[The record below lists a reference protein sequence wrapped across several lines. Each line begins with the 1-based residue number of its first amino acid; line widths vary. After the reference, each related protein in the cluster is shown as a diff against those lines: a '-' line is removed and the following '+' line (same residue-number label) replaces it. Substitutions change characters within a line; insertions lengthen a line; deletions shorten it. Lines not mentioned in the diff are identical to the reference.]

1 MIRIILA
8 RRQKLVLGLTLVE
21 MVIAMAIITIILAVI
36 LPQFRVIQNNWDS
49 RTGAAEAL
57 QNGRVLIDHLNRNIS
72 KAVRIT
78 AVSSSSETN
87 GYIEFQDNDANNVRY
102 DVNSISN
109 YVEFGLVGNLSDL
122 AGPVSQLQFTCYGA
136 TDLSIPITDVNSI
149 RSVKVET
156 TLINPASLDQN
167 MTFTAQAYLRTNA
180 LPAGGGDISKMSEP
194 WLGFDLAYGYE
205 PALCQLGPAEYLC
218 AYRGGWAEGFA
229 RILNVDTIDW
239 SVSASSALQFV
250 AEEPAL
256 PDLVTVDNSHALC
269 VYRGDKGDGWG
280 CIFDATDRPNL
291 VVQGTFE
298 FDTQFALQP
307 VLCQIDN
314 THFLL
319 VYQARQYDGTAVV
332 LSVDTTAW
340 TTTVE
345 TPFEFDTADCQYPE
359 VVKVDD
365 THYLC
370 TYSRW
375 GAGQAV
381 VLTADPATW
390 TVTKEIPYQVDTH
403 FRLGTPALVKL
414 DNTHVL
420 CAYSGQS
427 DVGWAVVL
435 TLDPVTWNITKE
447 TPVQIDSVLSNPA
460 LCQIDNTKFLCAY
473 TSALNAGTAVVLTVE
488 PSNWSITKGT
498 SFDFDTVN
506 GEMPELVTTSAHT
519 LVSTATAT
527 PAF

>member
-1 MIRIILA
+1 
-8 RRQKLVLGLTLVE
+8 
-21 MVIAMAIITIILAVI
+21 
-36 LPQFRVIQNNWDS
+36 
-49 RTGAAEAL
+49 
-57 QNGRVLIDHLNRNIS
+57 
-72 KAVRIT
+72 
-78 AVSSSSETN
+78 VSSSSETN

-506 GEMPELVTTSAHT
+506 GEMPELVMVDHYLCAYSGIDSDGYTGVLELSSGVI
-519 LVSTATAT
+519 L
-527 PAF
+527 P